1 MGKFFTQI
9 TLRKRNNP
17 SKIPKVAKKKF
28 SKQQSTYLLHLD
40 KQQEQHLN

>member
-9 TLRKRNNP
+9 TLRRRNNP
-17 SKIPKVAKKKF
+17 SKIPKMAKKF